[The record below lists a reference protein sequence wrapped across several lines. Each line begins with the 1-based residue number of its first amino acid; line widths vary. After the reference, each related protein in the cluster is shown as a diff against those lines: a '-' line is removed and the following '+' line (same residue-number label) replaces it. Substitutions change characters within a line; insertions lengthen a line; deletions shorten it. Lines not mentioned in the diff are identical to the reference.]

1 MICFPQSHPLSRNYK
16 AFLNHPLTGFPS
28 QTSPLEV
35 LQSIFFLYYHLDFS
49 DLKALLTAKLF
60 LTDFQQHSQKYPEL
74 SQIMNLDVKTEVWGV
89 GTKYFKLAKD
99 YYGSEEYWWVI
110 AWYNLKPLETDF
122 KPGDVVYIP
131 TPLQDI
137 LSIYGLF

>member
-1 MICFPQSHPLSRNYK
+1 MAISRYNNRAIRNNVNESY
-16 AFLNHPLTGFPS
+16 
-28 QTSPLEV
+28 V
-35 LQSIFFLYYHLDFS
+35 FS
-49 DLKALLTAKLF
+49 DILTKRGISSIKQFTTARL
-60 LTDFQQHSQKYPEL
+60 KYPDME
-74 SQIMNLDVKTEVWGV
+74 QVDNLDVKTQVWTV

-122 KPGDVVYIP
+122 EPGDVVYIP

-137 LSIYGLF
+137 LSIYNLF